1 MQTKKCYWC
10 KKVIIKNGLLG
21 ERLSSM
27 SFIILKYFS
36 VVNKPVFCDGEKGE
50 KFIKFSL
57 SMHSSTAITETESV
71 FFEWDVSLRMF
82 DRNSP
87 ENGKL
92 ICFVLSLSQ
101 QNESEQCEVLKCRHF
116 AVIFTSEMFQF
127 LCECALEA
135 CTFTLRLF
143 AVSSFLPQFSWL
155 VRLWMS
161 WKAWKE

>member
-116 AVIFTSEMFQF
+116 AVIFTSEMLAFQF
-127 LCECALEA
+127 DVP
-135 CTFTLRLF
+135 FTLRLF